1 MGALT
6 RSASA
11 STSSRAPCTPAPVN
25 RVTVSASSIISAR
38 RPTGPAAGWTAPN
51 SVARSRVIGPS
62 TSWSATSPGSTIT
75 DTPRFAIAVWTAMC
89 SRVRPCSPELTSSQ
103 KWEHSANRA
112 SGWVSWKKP
121 VPMVAEGMW
130 EAIASTGAPS
140 RWASKRPWTRW
151 VLPGPQEPAQTA
163 SFPVTR
169 ASAPAAKAPAS
180 SLRTCTHSMPS
191 VVRTA
196 STTGFSES
204 PTTP

>member
-1 MGALT
+1 M
-6 RSASA
+6 
-11 STSSRAPCTPAPVN
+11 
-25 RVTVSASSIISAR
+25 
-38 RPTGPAAGWTAPN
+38 
-51 SVARSRVIGPS
+51 
-62 TSWSATSPGSTIT
+62 
-75 DTPRFAIAVWTAMC
+75 
-89 SRVRPCSPELTSSQ
+89 PELTISQ
-103 KWEHSANRA
+103 KWEHSWKRF

-121 VPMVAEGMW
+121 VPILPEGTW

-140 RWASKRPWTRW
+140 RCASYRPWIMW
-151 VLPGPQEPAQTA
+151 VLPGPHEPAHTA
-163 SFPVTR
+163 SLPVSR